1 MYRRPP
7 RSTRTDT
14 LFPYTTLFRSQYLD
28 RDRLVLRPGPLIDLD
43 PSEMIGGNRPAAIR
57 PALDAGRAPP
67 DRFQTAHVCLGERL
81 AGGRIVLQ
89 VQVDAVEAVMGRSD
103 LDNGAVDRAHLD
115 ARGCD
120 PHQAPVRRG
129 GSSDERRVGNE
140 GVRTGNSWWSQ

>member
-89 VQVDAVEAVMGRSD
+89 VPVDAVEAVMGSSD
-103 LDNGAVDRAHLD
+103 PDNGSFDRANLD
-115 ARGCD
+115 APGCD
-120 PHQAPVRRG
+120 QPPAPGRSG
-129 GSSDERRVGNE
+129 GGGDGERR
-140 GVRTGNSWWSQ
+140 